1 MFNVWPF
8 IIFTIFVYSVL
19 LFNTSITLYHYWY
32 YQKHKEEHK
41 EEAIEFLDKY
51 DDKVIIIIPVR
62 DDPSVLNSLPYY
74 AKIDYPNFQVAI
86 VDDSASEGFSE
97 LLRQTCDKYGF
108 LHFVRPKEL
117 RKGRKGAAINYVLPL
132 LEPYKPKYVVI
143 MDADHRPPR
152 DFLKRAVSIIKKHP
166 ECNAVIGHQRHNLGT
181 YGLFGRFYRASQA
194 ASIISNAGRHHAG
207 MAGFFGGSVS
217 IFEYDWI
224 VKEKFDPTSITEDW
238 EISLRGYIN
247 GTFRPYVTGQLYAEC
262 AIPED
267 IKWFFKQQVRWAEGN
282 MADFKKHFIA
292 LVKSRHIGFKKKI
305 GLIYQ
310 GLFYFPSI
318 VILSS
323 LAVTLSIQY
332 LPFLLSVLLNPL
344 VQIVTLTGWFLTY
357 AEGFK
362 IEGMKVTLSDV
373 MFAFL
378 MIYAIA
384 TVYAYATLKG
394 LLFRTQG
401 WTVTKRRA

>member
-1 MFNVWPF
+1 MNNYWPF
-8 IIFTIFVYSVL
+8 LIFNIFVYSIL
-19 LFNTSITLYHYWY
+19 LLYASISFYLYL
-32 YQKHKEEHK
+32 KGPKEEP
-41 EEAIEFLDKY
+41 IEFLDKY

-74 AKIDYPNFQVAI
+74 AKIDYPNFQVAV

-132 LEPYKPKYVVI
+132 LEPYKPDYVVI

-194 ASIISNAGRHHAG
+194 TSIYINSARNEVGLG
-207 MAGFFGGSVS
+207 GIFTGSVS
-217 IFEYDWI
+217 IFDYNWLS
-224 VKEKFDPTSITEDW
+224 KEKFDHTSITEDW
-238 EISLRGYIN
+238 EISLRGYIK

-262 AIPED
+262 AIPQD

-282 MADFKKHFIA
+282 IADFRKHFVSLI
-292 LVKSRHIGFKKKI
+292 KSRHIGFKKKI

-332 LPFLLSVLLNPL
+332 VPIFIPEIINVLVLSFISGSWLFPY
-344 VQIVTLTGWFLTY
+344 I
-357 AEGFK
+357 EGFK
-362 IEGMKVTLSDV
+362 IEGMRVTLSDV

-378 MIYAIA
+378 MIYALA
-384 TVYAYATLKG
+384 AVYAYATLKG
-394 LLFRTQG
+394 LLIREQK
-401 WTVTKRRA
+401 WTVTRRRA